1 MRHLKKRNQSIQRT
15 SSCSSVLGAA
25 MKSAGL
31 VMSFNTRG
39 RLSWYG
45 STTRS
50 RTGMWPF
57 VLRDDS
63 LMRAFT
69 LPMMDLQRFPSMMSS
84 ILVRSTFCSLHSKS
98 SSPYTSSSSLGHLG
112 FVILCGI
119 RALGTG
125 YCTGPCSVRPS
136 SPPQWSYRCD
146 VQSHLR
152 RWLHHQV

>member
-69 LPMMDLQRFPSMMSS
+69 LPMMDLQHFPSMMSS

-125 YCTGPCSVRPS
+125 YCTGPFAATLS
-136 SPPQWSYRCD
+136 SPSQRPLRHDMKATFDWS
-146 VQSHLR
+146 
-152 RWLHHQV
+152 LHNQA